1 MQHPGC
7 AALPRL
13 CGIYLLLNPDP
24 LRVPQCHHEP
34 QSWHRQG
41 DKGGDSCGDTTEDTH
56 PLGSAHTKVL
66 IPVAPQ
72 RPRELQLT
80 PTLWATAGD
89 TVTPQ
94 ASDREQIL
102 GCCLMVPR
110 VILLAVRMEVP
121 VGWDGGGREVGT
133 KGLHLPPPAPWGWQ
147 GEGEGSQGEGVN
159 ALLPCCCHLAVRTSL
174 RYPLPRS

>member
-1 MQHPGC
+1 MGT
-7 AALPRL
+7 
-13 CGIYLLLNPDP
+13 P
-24 LRVPQCHHEP
+24 LRTPIPWAVPTPRCSSLWPPRDPENYNSHP
-34 QSWHRQG
+34 P
-41 DKGGDSCGDTTEDTH
+41 CG
-56 PLGSAHTKVL
+56 P
-66 IPVAPQ
+66 
-72 RPRELQLT
+72 
-80 PTLWATAGD
+80 TAGD

-159 ALLPCCCHLAVRTSL
+159 ALLPCCCHLPGTGCENQP
-174 RYPLPRS
+174 PLSPPEELTHCTNLLT